1 MPRHPGQN
9 RKYHVSRNI
18 SPFVHPPQPKT
29 RHPPRAQPVITAHD
43 HSATPV
49 VQYVVASRRRRR
61 ETSPRGSARV
71 REGRGGRDI
80 SSNAVSQRRQRQQ
93 RCGSP
98 ATLPADACTAAPLPG
113 FPVVEPRRAPDGR
126 GNRAAS
132 TLSLFW
138 SKRKGKASSN
148 HQYIYLVFQSI

>member
-1 MPRHPGQN
+1 MCVRLLLQLPAC
-9 RKYHVSRNI
+9 VSVCVRPA
-18 SPFVHPPQPKT
+18 SH
-29 RHPPRAQPVITAHD
+29 
-43 HSATPV
+43 HSATP

-61 ETSPRGSARV
+61 ETSPRGSTHV
-71 REGRGGRDI
+71 CEGRGGRGV
-80 SSNAVSQRRQRQQ
+80 SPNSASQRLRRQQ

-98 ATLPADACTAAPLPG
+98 ATLPADACTAAPLPLPG

-132 TLSLFW
+132 TLSLSW